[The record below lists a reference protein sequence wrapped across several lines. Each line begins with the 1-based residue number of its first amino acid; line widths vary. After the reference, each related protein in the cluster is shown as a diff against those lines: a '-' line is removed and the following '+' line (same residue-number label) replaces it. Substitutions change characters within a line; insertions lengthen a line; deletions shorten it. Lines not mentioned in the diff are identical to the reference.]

1 MKILIKNG
9 HVIDPDTKLDQVADV
24 LLEDNKIQEV
34 KENIKD
40 KADRVIDARGCYIM
54 PGLIDMHVH
63 LRDPGLT
70 HKEDVFTG
78 SKAAARGGVT
88 TLVAMPNTK
97 PVIDNPERLSYVK
110 NKAMQC
116 NLVNVLQAGAITQG
130 MKGEELS
137 DIEGMVRAGAPAISE
152 DGKSVMNAQI
162 YKEAMQIAARMN
174 IPVLAHCEDIH
185 MVNGGCM
192 NEDTNSEKFGLPGI
206 CNAVEDTIVARDI
219 LIAKDTGCHLHL
231 CHCSTKDSEVMLRL
245 AKEEGISVSGEVCP
259 HHFTLTSDDIV
270 EGDTNYKMNPPLRS
284 EADRKATIA
293 AIADGTVDLLATDHA
308 PHTLAEK
315 ELGFLEAPNGII
327 GLECAYGVC
336 HKVLVDG
343 GLISDE
349 RLIELMSV
357 GPAELMGHVPTDVA
371 ALVEDY
377 AEPAP
382 TGDDP
387 DGVIAGESD
396 AQPQREGVNRL
407 LDLSRVDDADNVD
420 LVVLNA
426 AEEWTVDPEQFH
438 SKARN
443 TPFGGWQV
451 TGRPLATIIGSQL
464 MFSRL

>member
-1 MKILIKNG
+1 LRSLIKRARIVDPASEKDFLGDLYFSEGKLTAIGEDLFHMAAQADEIFDANG
-9 HVIDPDTKLDQVADV
+9 LIA
-24 LLEDNKIQEV
+24 
-34 KENIKD
+34 
-40 KADRVIDARGCYIM
+40 A
-54 PGLIDMHVH
+54 PGLVDMHVH

-137 DIEGMVRAGAPAISE
+137 DIEGMVQAGAPAISE

-270 EGDTNYKMNPPLRS
+270 EGDTNYKMNPPLRTK
-284 EADRKATIA
+284 EDRQA
-293 AIADGTVDLLATDHA
+293 LLEGLKNDVFDVISTDHA
-308 PHTLAEK
+308 PHTMVEKGVSMKSAPFGIVGLETSVSLTITELVDKGWITPMQMAEK
-315 ELGFLEAPNGII
+315 
-327 GLECAYGVC
+327 
-336 HKVLVDG
+336 
-343 GLISDE
+343 
-349 RLIELMSV
+349 MSYN
-357 GPAELMGHVPTDVA
+357 PAKILHLANKGSLKP
-371 ALVEDY
+371 
-377 AEPAP
+377 
-382 TGDDP
+382 GK
-387 DGVIAGESD
+387 
-396 AQPQREGVNRL
+396 
-407 LDLSRVDDADNVD
+407 DAD
-420 LVVLNA
+420 VV
-426 AEEWTVDPEQFH
+426 VIDPKESYVIDVKDFV
-438 SKARN
+438 SKGKN
-443 TPFGGWQV
+443 TPFQGKKVNGKVKVTICGGRV
-451 TGRPLATIIGSQL
+451 VYEDK
-464 MFSRL
+464 